1 MAERPPLGR
10 PFSGTASGIASGTGP
25 AAPASPVTAIRPAS
39 PVPDASL
46 QIAVGRPGR
55 SLSIYPA
62 SMGYDLQDEL
72 DFLSNRVMEPN
83 VFFSGRML
91 APAMPR
97 VEDRHVQLAIIRDE
111 KEHYGRLRLLMPFSI
126 EKPGFALGASIIRVW
141 ANPFGPLGTP
151 LVDAEDAAETLDNL
165 LDALSAQQ
173 ARLPEVLVLPD
184 LRLNGRFAQLMRA
197 VAVARNLPVAVTS
210 PYQRPTLDSELE
222 GDAYLKSSIS
232 AHHLR
237 EMRRLWRRLEKEG
250 DLSYSVA
257 RNPTDI
263 RRRTEEFLALEAKGW
278 KGRKRSALI
287 SDRYR
292 AAFAREAIGNLA
304 EIDGVR
310 IHTLDIDGRAIASL
324 IVFVMAGEAYT
335 WKTAYDEDFAR
346 FSPGKL
352 LVMRLTDWHLDDF
365 NITRTDSCAVPDHPI
380 MSRLWREREDMGTM
394 VIGLTGTNDRDVRQV
409 SAQLHLYRSTRNIA
423 RLLREKIMGLRGR
436 AD

>member
-1 MAERPPLGR
+1 MVELPPVARPLADPAQTL
-10 PFSGTASGIASGTGP
+10 AGTGF
-25 AAPASPVTAIRPAS
+25 VRQTVVI
-39 PVPDASL
+39 PDAPVKVP
-46 QIAVGRPGR
+46 VGRVGR

-62 SMGYDLQDEL
+62 TMGYDLQDEL

-97 VEDRHVQLAIIRDE
+97 VEDRQVQLALIRDQTE
-111 KEHYGRLRLLMPFSI
+111 QTSRMRLLMPFSI
-126 EKPGFALGASIIRVW
+126 EKPGFAVGASILRVW

-165 LDALSAQQ
+165 LEALADRRV
-173 ARLPEVLVLPD
+173 RLPKVLVMPD

-197 VAVARNLPVAVTS
+197 VAVARNLPLTVTS
-210 PYQRPTLDSELE
+210 PYQRPTLESNLDGE
-222 GDAYLKSSIS
+222 AYLRQAVSP
-232 AHHLR
+232 HHVR
-237 EMRRLWRRLEKEG
+237 EMRRLWRNMAKTGTLTYE
-250 DLSYSVA
+250 VA
-257 RNPTDI
+257 RQPADI

-304 EIDGVR
+304 EADGVR
-310 IHTLDIDGRAIASL
+310 IHTLDWNGRAIASL
-324 IVFVMAGEAYT
+324 VVFIMAGEAYT

-352 LVMRLTDWHLDDF
+352 LMMKVTDWHLEDA
-365 NITRTDSCAVPDHPI
+365 NILRTDSCAVPDHPI
-380 MSRLWREREDMGTM
+380 MSRLWTEREEMGTL
-394 VIGLTGTNDRDVRQV
+394 VIGLNESGDRDVRQV
-409 SAQLHLYRSTRNIA
+409 AAQLHLYRNTRNMA
-423 RLLREKIMGLRGR
+423 RILREKIMGLAGR
-436 AD
+436 DG